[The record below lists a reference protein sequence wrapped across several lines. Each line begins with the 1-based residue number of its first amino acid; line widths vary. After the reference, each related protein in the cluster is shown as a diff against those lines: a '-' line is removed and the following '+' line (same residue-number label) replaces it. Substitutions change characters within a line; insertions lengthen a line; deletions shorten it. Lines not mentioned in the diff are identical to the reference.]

1 MSTIEATRLLAQM
14 RSMALEAGVS
24 PMGAG
29 GATGLARSGAVGS
42 PLGAGQV
49 VGKSG
54 GAENLDFGAVMR
66 GALDRVNAM
75 QQNAQGL
82 ATAFEQGVPGVDIA
96 KVMIEVQKAGLAFRA
111 TTEVRNRL
119 VNAYQEVMN
128 MPL

>member
-14 RSMALEAGVS
+14 RSMALEAGV
-24 PMGAG
+24 PPAGVGGAQGLGRAGGIAGPGAAGATGAG
-29 GATGLARSGAVGS
+29 GM
-42 PLGAGQV
+42 
-49 VGKSG
+49 
-54 GAENLDFGAVMR
+54 DFSAVMR

-75 QQNAQGL
+75 QQEAQGL
-82 ATAFEQGVPGVDIA
+82 ATAFEQGTPGVDIA

>member
-14 RSMALEAGVS
+14 RTMALEAGV
-24 PMGAG
+24 PPAGASG
-29 GATGLARSGAVGS
+29 MQGVLRPAGVGPATGPAGINPASGA
-42 PLGAGQV
+42 AGM
-49 VGKSG
+49 
-54 GAENLDFGAVMR
+54 DFGAVMR

-75 QQNAQGL
+75 QQDAQGL
-82 ATAFEQGVPGVDIA
+82 ATAFEQGAPGVDIA

>member
-14 RSMALEAGVS
+14 RSMATEAGLPSAGVAG
-24 PMGAG
+24 PHGLVRPTGGVGA
-29 GATGLARSGAVGS
+29 
-42 PLGAGQV
+42 P
-49 VGKSG
+49 GKVG
-54 GAENLDFGAVMR
+54 GAESMDFGAVMR

-75 QQNAQGL
+75 QQEAQGL

>member
-14 RSMALEAGVS
+14 RTMSLEAGLPS
-24 PMGAG
+24 AGAAAPNG
-29 GATGLARSGAVGS
+29 VVRPNG
-42 PLGAGQV
+42 V
-49 VGKSG
+49 VGGPGKVG
-54 GAENLDFGAVMR
+54 GAESLDFGAVMR
-66 GALDRVNAM
+66 GALDKVNAM

-96 KVMIEVQKAGLAFRA
+96 KVMIELQKAGLAFRA